1 MSEHLMDAADLERVT
16 GKKRYSKQAEWFK
29 ASFGIDVVRCAD
41 GTLIMTWAQ
50 FDALLA
56 KKSGT
61 APAGN
66 SATVE
71 LCYD

>member
-1 MSEHLMDAADLERVT
+1 MDAAALERVT

-29 ASFGIDVVRCAD
+29 LNFGIDVVRCAD
-41 GTLIMTWAQ
+41 GTLVMTWSQ

-56 KKSGT
+56 KRSGT
-61 APAGN
+61 SSIGN